1 MVATNAPTS
10 TTRVTTIA
18 ERLRALRER
27 MRASGVD
34 AVVVRSTDR
43 YLNEYVPL
51 DESTRA
57 FITGFTGSMGDALV
71 TRDRALLFVDG
82 RYTLQATQE
91 AKDYEVTVVPL
102 GTSIEEGWLSAL
114 DGIAQQGVR
123 TLGVETER
131 VTASLMETIEK
142 RAVRTGLTVTPTV
155 PSLVDETMRAL
166 APRAA
171 SKKRAKTWSVS
182 KDLTG
187 RTVGERLRAIA
198 PTLADKR
205 IDGVVVIPLDALA
218 WLTNLRGDHFAYQ
231 ATFRG
236 QGLALADRVVVAAD
250 PRALTKDSVV
260 DPAVEL
266 VGEDGLFARVRAL
279 VAERR
284 AEGRAFTIGYDGTV
298 TPESVRRAL
307 VDAGVTLVAC
317 DDPFLSMRTE
327 KTPAELRH
335 MVDAFTRADRAVK
348 KLQAWVSSSVTRGE
362 RVTEEHVA
370 QKLFAL
376 MKREGAW
383 GLSFKTIPAAGKNGA
398 VIHYGTPDGETPIKE
413 GTVFLLDCG
422 AYFDGGYATDLTR
435 TFLVG
440 GRTARAPDEMKRLFT
455 AVLKGAIAG
464 MSARVPVGV
473 TGDQLDAI
481 VRAPLWRSGIN
492 FAHGTGHGVGV
503 NVHESPPRVGPTA
516 RGPLKPGQVFSIE
529 PGVYIAEK
537 GGVRIENLVTC
548 VVDPDDA
555 RFLRVVPLT
564 FSPFDERMIDKT
576 MLSADEKRFL
586 SWFKKRFAAKDRL
599 DGELPP
605 L

>member
-1 MVATNAPTS
+1 MVATNAPS
-10 TTRVTTIA
+10 TTTRETTIA

-27 MRASGVD
+27 MRGAGVD

-43 YLNEYVPL
+43 YLNEYVPI

-82 RYTLQATQE
+82 RYTLQASQE
-91 AKDYEVTVVPL
+91 AKDYEITVVPL
-102 GTSIEEGWLSAL
+102 GTSIEEGWLTAL
-114 DGIAQQGVR
+114 DGLAQQGIR
-123 TLGVETER
+123 TLGIETER
-131 VTASLMETIEK
+131 VTSSLMETIER
-142 RAVRTGLTVTPTV
+142 RAGRAGLSVVANV
-155 PSLVDETMRAL
+155 PSLVEETMRAL
-166 APRAA
+166 TLRAA
-171 SKKRAKTWSVS
+171 SRRRVKTWSVS
-182 KDLTG
+182 QELTG
-187 RTVGERLRAIA
+187 RTVGERLRAVA
-198 PTLADKR
+198 PALAEKH

-236 QGLALADRVVVAAD
+236 QGLALTDRVVVAAD
-250 PRALTKDSVV
+250 PRAVTKESAV

-266 VGEDGLFARVRAL
+266 VGEDGLLTRVRAL
-279 VAERR
+279 VDARR
-284 AEGRAFTIGYDGTV
+284 AEGRALTLGFDATV
-298 TPESVRRAL
+298 TPESVRRLL
-307 VDAGVTLVAC
+307 VDAGATLVPC
-317 DDPFLSMRTE
+317 DDPFLAMRTE

-335 MVDAFTRADRAVK
+335 MVDAFARADRAVK
-348 KLQAWVSSSVTRGE
+348 KLQAWVSSSVARGD
-362 RVTEEHVA
+362 RVTEEDVA
-370 QKLFAL
+370 KKLFAL

-398 VIHYGTPDGETPIKE
+398 VIHYGTPDAETPIKE

-440 GRTARAPDEMKRLFT
+440 GRAARAPDEMKRLFT

-464 MSARVPVGV
+464 MSARLPVGV

-516 RGPLKPGQVFSIE
+516 KVPLKPGQVFSIE

-564 FSPFDERMIDKT
+564 FSPFDERMIEKS
-576 MLSADEKRFL
+576 MLTVDEKRFL
-586 SWFKKRFAAKDRL
+586 AWFKKRFAATDRL
-599 DGELPP
+599 DGALPP